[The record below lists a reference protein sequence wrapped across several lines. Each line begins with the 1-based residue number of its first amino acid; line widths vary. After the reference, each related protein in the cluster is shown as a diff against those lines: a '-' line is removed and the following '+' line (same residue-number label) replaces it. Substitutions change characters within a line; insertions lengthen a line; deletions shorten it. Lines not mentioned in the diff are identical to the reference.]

1 MPIQI
6 RLPLK
11 EQFDQGLHCLQV
23 QQHRLR
29 VLLHC
34 KPNLFHF
41 RIVTAITFGVQF
53 FRILPS
59 VRVPL
64 RPPVL
69 SEGWWGQA
77 DQVVVEF
84 DDILET
90 VVEWSVTPGHLSEAL
105 DLDR

>member
-1 MPIQI
+1 MCV
-6 RLPLK
+6 
-11 EQFDQGLHCLQV
+11 GVAHV
-23 QQHRLR
+23 T
-29 VLLHC
+29 LLHC

-41 RIVTAITFGVQF
+41 RIVTAITFGVQI
-53 FRILPS
+53 FRILPY

-64 RPPVL
+64 PLPVL
-69 SEGWWGQA
+69 SEVWWGQA

-84 DDILET
+84 GDILET